1 MLTRHTL
8 VVTVCGLGLLIGA
21 AAPGWHF
28 APETQG
34 ESGNEQASQMM
45 YSLL

>member
-1 MLTRHTL
+1 MPTGHTL

-21 AAPGWHF
+21 AALGWHF

-45 YSLL
+45 LSLL